1 MIAHLNRG
9 ARAVYGI
16 YAWFMFGAV
25 ATLTL
30 LLLLLIPSL
39 KARRAIAQVSA
50 RIALLLIGVT
60 IKTDGLARLPHTP
73 CVVVANHSSYV
84 DGLLLKA
91 ALPPRFS
98 FVIKKEMV
106 RVPLAGLL
114 LKRIG
119 SKFVD
124 RFNRHSGALDA
135 RKLIR
140 NAAEGQSLVFFPEG
154 TFTGKPGLAHF
165 HLGAFVTAKRANLP
179 LVPAVIR
186 GARRVLRAGSP
197 WPRPGRVD
205 IEILPVIAESPE
217 LTPEVIRDHARARM
231 LITLGEPDLSDC
243 DGVQALED
251 DHKK

>member
-9 ARAVYGI
+9 GRAI
-16 YAWFMFGAV
+16 YALYAWLMFAV
-25 ATLTL
+25 VAIVTLAL
-30 LLLLLIPSL
+30 LCVVPSL

-50 RIALLLIGVT
+50 RLALLIVGVT
-60 IKTDGLARLPHTP
+60 IRTDGLARLPETP

-114 LKRIG
+114 LRRIG

-140 NAAEGQSLVFFPEG
+140 NAVEGESLVFFPEG
-154 TFTGKPGLAHF
+154 TFTGRPGLARF

-179 LVPAVIR
+179 LVPTVIR

-205 IEILPVIAESPE
+205 IEILPVIADTLE
-217 LTPEVIRDHARARM
+217 LPPEVIRDHARARM
-231 LITLGEPDLSDC
+231 LMTLGEPDLSDC
-243 DGVQALED
+243 DGVLSLEQSQ
-251 DHKK
+251 KK

>member
-1 MIAHLNRG
+1 MIAHFNRG
-9 ARAVYGI
+9 VRVVYGI
-16 YAWFMFGAV
+16 YAWSMFALV
-25 ATLTL
+25 AIVTLAL
-30 LLLLLIPSL
+30 LLFVPSL
-39 KARRAIAQVSA
+39 PARRLIAQVSA
-50 RIALLLIGVT
+50 RLALLMVGVT
-60 IKTDGLARLPHTP
+60 IRVDGLARLPDSP
-73 CVVVANHSSYV
+73 CVLIANHSSYV

-124 RFNRHSGALDA
+124 RVNRHSGALDA

-140 NAAEGQSLVFFPEG
+140 NAVEGQSLVFFPEG
-154 TFTGKPGLAHF
+154 TFTGKPGLARF
-165 HLGAFVTAKRANLP
+165 HLGAFVTAKYANLP

-186 GARRVLRAGSP
+186 GARRVLRADSL
-197 WPRPGRVD
+197 WPRPGHVD
-205 IEILPVIAESPE
+205 IEVLAAIADGAQ

-231 LITLGEPDLSDC
+231 LITLGEPDLSAS
-243 DGVQALED
+243 DGPEPRE
-251 DHKK
+251 KRENK

>member
-1 MIAHLNRG
+1 MIAHFNRG
-9 ARAVYGI
+9 VRAVYGI
-16 YAWFMFGAV
+16 YAWSMFCVV
-25 ATLTL
+25 AIVALVL
-30 LLLLLIPSL
+30 LLFVPNLQG
-39 KARRAIAQVSA
+39 RRWIAQMSA
-50 RIALLLIGVT
+50 RLALVLTGITLRI
-60 IKTDGLARLPHTP
+60 DGLERLPQTP
-73 CVVVANHSSYV
+73 CVLVANHSSYV

-124 RFNRHSGALDA
+124 RFNRHSGASDA

-154 TFTGKPGLAHF
+154 TFTGKPGLARF
-165 HLGAFVTAKRANLP
+165 HLGAFVTAKHAHLP
-179 LVPAVIR
+179 IVPAVIR

-205 IEILPVIAESPE
+205 IEILQVIAESTE
-217 LTPEVIRDHARARM
+217 LSPEVLRDHARARM
-231 LITLGEPDLSDC
+231 LMTLGEPDLSDC
-243 DGVQALED
+243 DGVRSLESTE
-251 DHKK
+251 KN